1 MAAAF
6 FIPWGV
12 LSAAVI
18 QVKKQFV
25 NKKWCFLL
33 TQEINVMKTSISK
46 LAVVA
51 VLGLTSLG
59 ASAAGNSGKV
69 TFSGEVVDAPCNLA
83 PGQDGTDIKVPFGQ
97 LSMSQ
102 LNAGHVAAQKFDI
115 QLQDCDLAGKTA
127 QITFTGTTLSG
138 STTLLE
144 TQGGATGLGIGL
156 SGITFG
162 TAKPLTG
169 LKDTGNNTLTYTAT
183 AQRAVAGTDVTAGDF
198 AAITNF
204 QISYQ

>member
-1 MAAAF
+1 
-6 FIPWGV
+6 
-12 LSAAVI
+12 
-18 QVKKQFV
+18 
-25 NKKWCFLL
+25 
-33 TQEINVMKTSISK
+33 MKTSISK

-83 PGQDGTDIKVPFGQ
+83 PGTDGTDIKVPFGQ
-97 LSMSQ
+97 LSMAQ

-115 QLQDCDLAGKTA
+115 QLQDCDLTGKTA
-127 QITFTGTTLSG
+127 QITFTGTTLPA

-162 TAKPLTG
+162 TAKALTG